1 MPELKVLPEFQ
12 EKIPPLTDEEFEQLR
27 ENILADGEVYEPIV
41 TWNSTIVDGHN
52 RWKIIQEN
60 WDALKD
66 KFRIREM
73 DFSDKWAA
81 FEWMYRKQL
90 GRRNLTEE
98 QRAYMIGKMYEARKN
113 TESFKGNQY
122 SRSGGGQNVLHQN
135 DTSQPRRTA
144 TAIGTEFGITGR
156 TVKRAEKFSRGVDT
170 LKKVSSDAA
179 EKVLKG
185 QANVTRAKI
194 SRLPEMSTT
203 EVEKIAGSIVQD
215 KPIPQPER
223 TSRGWTKADREERAK
238 LEAIA
243 ADMYDRSTVP
253 EYTVDSLVDD
263 IQLCAG
269 EFVQQIRNTL
279 KDRNTVVTDENK
291 PIITDAI
298 NKYIITEIAKVRD
311 QL

>member
-12 EKIPPLTDEEFEQLR
+12 EKIPPLTDEEFAQLR

-41 TWNSTIVDGHN
+41 TWNNTIVDGHN

-60 WDALKD
+60 WNALKD

-113 TESFKGNQY
+113 TNSFKGNQY
-122 SRSGGGQNVLHQN
+122 SQSGGGQNVPHQN
-135 DTSQPRRTA
+135 DTSQPSSTA

-156 TVKRAEKFSRGVDT
+156 TVKRAEKFSRGVDA

-185 QANVTRAKI
+185 QTNVTRAKI
-194 SRLPEMSTT
+194 SKLPEMPTT
-203 EVEKIAGSIVQD
+203 EVEIIAGSIVQD

-279 KDRNTVVTDENK
+279 KDRSTVVTDENK